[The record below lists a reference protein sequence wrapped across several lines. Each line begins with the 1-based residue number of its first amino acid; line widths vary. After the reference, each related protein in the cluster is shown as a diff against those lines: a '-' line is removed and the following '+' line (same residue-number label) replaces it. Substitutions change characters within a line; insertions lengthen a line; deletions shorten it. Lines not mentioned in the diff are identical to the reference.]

1 MEASADVWRKN
12 DGGVFSKMTF
22 VSMNLRVIGQKKD
35 QHEKLL
41 QRVFPEM
48 TAAQKGPA

>member
-1 MEASADVWRKN
+1 
-12 DGGVFSKMTF
+12 
-22 VSMNLRVIGQKKD
+22 MNLHVFGQKKN
-35 QHEKLL
+35 QHENLL